1 MFARITIGARFAA
14 ALVAS
19 VVVMAAA
26 ILTSNLWSAERMT
39 LQSAQHELKIVNEFF
54 AGQIRD
60 SAQSALSMA
69 DGLALNTAIQKAFA
83 ARNREALAEMLVPG
97 FAALKQR
104 YGVVQLQFHTAP
116 ATSFLRVHAPK
127 KFGDD
132 LSSFRLTVVD
142 VNKTHKPVSGLEYGV
157 EGLGIRGVVPVFNG
171 GEQVGSVEVGLSFG
185 KPFFEDFKRATGADA
200 AFFLKTPGGFKT
212 FASTF
217 TTLPQISAKEMDA
230 ALTKQSDV
238 LQIALGG
245 IDHAVM
251 LAPVTDYHGA
261 AIGVQMLA
269 IDRSSSIAE
278 LRQARTT
285 SLVIGG
291 GVLVLMLLVLFFM
304 NRGIGRPLRSL
315 TKGMQELANGN
326 FDVDLPG
333 LGRKDEIGDIA
344 KTALVFKDNGL
355 AKIRM
360 EQEQKEAD
368 RRAAEEREAGIKK
381 MEAEFEAA
389 VGGIVQAAVA
399 GDFTQRVD
407 LAGKSGL
414 VFNIGSEINSLCE
427 NVAKAL
433 DDLIRMLNSLAAG
446 NLTDR
451 ITADYQGNF
460 AILKDNA
467 NKTADRIGTT
477 IAEIKASAAEVT
489 NASAEISGSSTD
501 LSQRTEE
508 QAASLEET
516 SASMEEIS
524 VTVKKNAE
532 YAQQANQSAAD
543 TREVAERGGQVVA
556 KAVDAMA
563 KIEELLAQDR
573 RHHRRHRRDRPPDQ
587 PARA

>member
-1 MFARITIGARFAA
+1 MFTRITTGAQLAA

-39 LQSAQHELKIVNEFF
+39 LQAAKHELKIVNEFF
-54 AGQIRD
+54 AAQIRD
-60 SAQSALSMA
+60 SAQNALSMA
-69 DGLALNTAIQKAFA
+69 DGLALNTAVQKAFA
-83 ARNREALAEMLVPG
+83 ARNREALDEMLVPG

-142 VNKTHKPVSGLEYGV
+142 VNKTHKPVFGLEYGV

-171 GEQVGSVEVGLSFG
+171 AEQIGSVEVGMSFG
-185 KPFFEDFKRATGADA
+185 KPFFEEFKRATGADA
-200 AFFLKTPGGFKT
+200 AFFLKTSDGFRT
-212 FASTF
+212 FASTYAS
-217 TTLPQISAKEMDA
+217 LPQISAEEMNA
-230 ALTKQSDV
+230 ALAKQSDA
-238 LQIALGG
+238 LPIAIGG
-245 IDHAVM
+245 IDYAVM
-251 LAPVTDYHGA
+251 LAPVKDYRGA

-269 IDRSSSIAE
+269 IDRSGSIAE

-291 GVLVLMLLVLFFM
+291 VVLALMLLVLFFM
-304 NRGIGRPLRSL
+304 NRGIGRPLQAL

-326 FDVDLPG
+326 FDVELPG
-333 LGRKDEIGDIA
+333 LGRRDEIGDIA

-360 EQEQKEAD
+360 EQEQKEAEKH
-368 RRAAEEREAGIKK
+368 AAEEREADIKK

-451 ITADYQGNF
+451 ITAEYHGNF

-477 IAEIKASAAEVT
+477 ISEIKASAAEVT
-489 NASAEISGSSTD
+489 NASAEISGSTTD

-508 QAASLEET
+508 QAAKFS
-516 SASMEEIS
+516 
-524 VTVKKNAE
+524 KKPP
-532 YAQQANQSAAD
+532 
-543 TREVAERGGQVVA
+543 
-556 KAVDAMA
+556 
-563 KIEELLAQDR
+563 R
-573 RHHRRHRRDRPPDQ
+573 RWRRSRRP
-587 PARA
+587 